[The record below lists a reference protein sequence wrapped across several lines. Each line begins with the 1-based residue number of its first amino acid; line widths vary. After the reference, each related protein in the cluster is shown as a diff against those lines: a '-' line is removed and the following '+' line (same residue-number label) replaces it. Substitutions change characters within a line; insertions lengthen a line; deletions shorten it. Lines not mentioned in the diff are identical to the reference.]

1 MIGIGGINPD
11 HIAVPPLIAE
21 VSGSGIGQRVGLAAI
36 SALVD
41 FASVAIDSC
50 VNRVRIA
57 LRVSDGDQTVRSDA
71 AGQIPG
77 GSAIGGVNGLARF
90 RARDGAAVVG
100 WMKLHRPGFHTG
112 GLQRFG
118 PGSSAIGTAP
128 NGARYVRIDRFRHR

>member
-1 MIGIGGINPD
+1 EKNCLVRRAVSVRSSDGAMIGMRGAWGLVPLADLREITSAIGTAIDVQAGDEEVIGIGRINPD

-57 LRVSDGDQTVRSDA
+57 LRVSDGDQTVRRDA
-71 AGQIPG
+71 ARQIPG
-77 GSAIGGVNGLARF
+77 GSAIGAVNG
-90 RARDGAAVVG
+90 
-100 WMKLHRPGFHTG
+100 
-112 GLQRFG
+112 
-118 PGSSAIGTAP
+118 
-128 NGARYVRIDRFRHR
+128 